1 MLNYNIIKNRGATF
15 RKQGNALII
24 YFREDFI
31 RKYNFTIIYK
41 NFNTCSIHKDL
52 QMHFFLVHIKGAL
65 LSRYLSLSSGCPVKA
80 LLT

>member
-52 QMHFFLVHIKGAL
+52 QMHFFLFTSKVLCFQDICH
-65 LSRYLSLSSGCPVKA
+65 SHQVVQ
-80 LLT
+80 